1 MAVRCAGRL
10 SGRISTPWPGRRI
23 CRRHSANRRSCDAF
37 PCIRPRVDH
46 AGDNPVK
53 QGGVMNAKLLSTIGI
68 GSALCLAVPTTASA
82 DTNTLFI
89 LDGSNSM
96 WGQVEQVAKI
106 ETARSVLE
114 DLLGD
119 VPSDTNVGLMTYGH
133 SREGDCSDVEVLSPI
148 GQARSESLT
157 SHFGAI
163 VPRGKSPIAL
173 ALEMSAREF
182 TIDQGD
188 NNNVVLIS
196 DGVETCGRDICKAA
210 ADLAAQD
217 INVRIHVV
225 GFDVGADERK
235 QLECVANVGGG
246 QYFHATSTEGF
257 QHAVAKVQQAAV
269 TTPQP
274 NQPADAKEPVSVV
287 VDKAHLM
294 RLDKDASVVM
304 VANPTIADV
313 AIESPRMV
321 FIVGREPGETNIFV
335 LDSNGNEIVQS
346 DLVVV
351 PKPDRHVTVHR
362 ITEDATEEATLSC
375 APRCAEVVT
384 SVGTGSIVTTLGAAG
399 TTGSRDSDDSDSG
412 GDNAGTDGGSGED
425 G

>member
-1 MAVRCAGRL
+1 M
-10 SGRISTPWPGRRI
+10 
-23 CRRHSANRRSCDAF
+23 
-37 PCIRPRVDH
+37 DH
-46 AGDNPVK
+46 AGLNPVK
-53 QGGVMNAKLLSTIGI
+53 LGGVMNAKLLSTIGM
-68 GSALCLAVPTTASA
+68 GSVLCLAAPSAALA

-96 WGQVEQVAKI
+96 WGQVESVAKI
-106 ETARSVLE
+106 ETARSVLI
-114 DLLGD
+114 DLLDD
-119 VPSDTNVGLMTYGH
+119 VPAGTNVGLMTYGN
-133 SREGDCSDVEVLSPI
+133 SREADCSDVKVLSPI
-148 GQARSESLT
+148 GKADSSALASR
-157 SHFGAI
+157 FGSI
-163 VPRGKSPIAL
+163 VPKGKSPIAL
-173 ALEMSAREF
+173 ALELSAKEF
-182 TIDQGD
+182 TSGED

-210 ADLAAQD
+210 ADLVAQN

-225 GFDVGADERK
+225 GFDVGADERN

-246 QYFHATSTEGF
+246 QYFHATSTNGF
-257 QHAVAKVQQAAV
+257 QQAVAKVQQAAL
-269 TTPQP
+269 TPAKP
-274 NQPADAKEPVSVV
+274 NQPADPNEPVSVV

-335 LDSNGNEIVQS
+335 LDSKGNEIVKS

-351 PKPDRHVTVHR
+351 PKLDRHVTVNR
-362 ITEDATEEATLSC
+362 VTQEANVESTLSC

-384 SVGTGSIVTTLGAAG
+384 SVGTGSIITTLGSSG
-399 TTGSRDSDDSDSG
+399 TTGSSNSDNSKSGDDSKKTDGASKDGSSSG
-412 GDNAGTDGGSGED
+412 G
-425 G
+425 

>member
-1 MAVRCAGRL
+1 M
-10 SGRISTPWPGRRI
+10 
-23 CRRHSANRRSCDAF
+23 
-37 PCIRPRVDH
+37 DH
-46 AGDNPVK
+46 AGLNPVK
-53 QGGVMNAKLLSTIGI
+53 QVGVMNAKILSAIGM
-68 GSALCLAVPTTASA
+68 GSVLCLAAPSAALA

-96 WGQVEQVAKI
+96 WGQVESVAKI
-106 ETARSVLE
+106 ETARSVLTE
-114 DLLGD
+114 LLND
-119 VPSDTNVGLMTYGH
+119 VPTDTNVGLMTYGH

-148 GQARSESLT
+148 GQASSDALA
-157 SHFGAI
+157 SHFGSV

-173 ALEMSAREF
+173 ALELSAREF
-182 TIDQGD
+182 RIGQD

-196 DGVETCGRDICKAA
+196 DGVETCGRDICQAA
-210 ADLAAQD
+210 AELAAQD

-225 GFDVGADERK
+225 GFDVGANDRA
-235 QLECVANVGGG
+235 QLECVANAGGG

-257 QHAVAKVQQAAV
+257 QQAVAKVQQAAV
-269 TTPQP
+269 TPLQP
-274 NQPADAKEPVSVV
+274 NQSTDPNEPVRVV

-294 RLDKDASVVM
+294 RLDTDASVVM

-313 AIESPRMV
+313 AVESPRMV

-351 PKPDRHVTVHR
+351 PKTDRHVTVHR
-362 ITEDATEEATLSC
+362 VTEDATVEATLSC

-384 SVGTGSIVTTLGAAG
+384 SVGTGSLITTIGASGTAG
-399 TTGSRDSDDSDSG
+399 SNDADSSSDSDNS
-412 GDNAGTDGGSGED
+412 GTDGGSD
-425 G
+425 GGSTDGG